1 MAGPQNGLLGDSGME
16 IDIPQMAPEDDAS
29 FEELKKTAKF
39 SRTAEFKEL
48 KTYLQTRMD
57 FYKTYLPDG
66 RAVGGAPLDF
76 VEMGQMWVSSNV
88 IIGEMQ
94 MIIDA
99 YESAAKAVKDAT
111 TERKR
116 P

>member
-1 MAGPQNGLLGDSGME
+1 MGPQNGLLGDSGME
-16 IDIPQMAPEDDAS
+16 VDVPHQAPQDDAS

-48 KTYLQTRMD
+48 KTHLQARMD

-66 RAVGGAPLDF
+66 RAVVGGPMEP
-76 VEMGQMWVSSNV
+76 VELGYMWIAANV
-88 IIGEMQ
+88 VIGEMQ

-99 YESAAKAVKDAT
+99 YESAAKLVKDAT
-111 TERKR
+111 AERKR